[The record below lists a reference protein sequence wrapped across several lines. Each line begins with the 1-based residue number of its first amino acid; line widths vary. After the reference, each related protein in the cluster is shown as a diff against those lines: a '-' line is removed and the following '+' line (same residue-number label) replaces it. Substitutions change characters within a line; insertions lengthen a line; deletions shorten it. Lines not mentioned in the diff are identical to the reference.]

1 MQSLHQIFSVIQIA
15 GLIYLGGNALYLFFF
30 AVCGFLKPDVKQSS
44 FSRFRHITIVI
55 TAFKEDRIIDAV
67 IKSALQQDYP
77 EKNVEIILIAD
88 SFKAET
94 LTRLRNFP
102 VKVVEA
108 RFREST
114 KVQSLKLSIEHLN
127 DKTEVIVLLDAD
139 NLMEMSFLR
148 KLNISMDSG
157 SRIIQCHRSAKNTNT
172 SFAILDA
179 ISEEVN
185 NNIFRRGHVAVGL
198 SSALIGSAIA
208 FNADLY
214 RKYIPMLTAIGGFD
228 KELELKLM
236 KDKIFISY
244 LPEAYVMDEK
254 VQSTKVFYK
263 QRKRW
268 LSSQFIY
275 FGRDFFPSILS
286 LFREGNINYFNKTL
300 QFSLLPRVLLLGI
313 LGIIS
318 VVGIFISNPVFNW
331 LWISAFI
338 VCMLSILI
346 STPNQYYRKETL
358 RALLYLPMA
367 FFLMFSLLFRI
378 NKASERQFI
387 HTEHDI
393 QTP

>member
-1 MQSLHQIFSVIQIA
+1 MQSLHQIFSIVQIA
-15 GLIYLGGNALYLFFF
+15 GLVYLGGNALYLLFF
-30 AVCGFLKPDVKQSS
+30 AACGFLKPDVKQNS
-44 FSRFRHITIVI
+44 FSRFRYITIVI

-77 EKNVEIILIAD
+77 EACVEIILIAD
-88 SFKAET
+88 AFKAET
-94 LTRLRNFP
+94 LLRLRNFP
-102 VKVVEA
+102 LKVVEA

-127 DKTEVIVLLDAD
+127 EKTEVVVLLDAD

-157 SRIIQCHRSAKNTNT
+157 GRVIQCHRSAKNTNT
-172 SFAILDA
+172 AFAILDA

-208 FNADLY
+208 FQTDIY
-214 RKYIPMLTAIGGFD
+214 KKYIPNLTAVGGFD
-228 KELELKLM
+228 KELELKLL

-268 LSSQFIY
+268 MSAQFIY
-275 FGRDFFPSILS
+275 FGRDFLPSILA
-286 LFREGNINYFNKTL
+286 LFREGNINYFDKTL

-318 VVGIFISNPVFNW
+318 VVNIFISNPVFNW
-331 LWISAFI
+331 LWVSAFI
-338 VCMLSILI
+338 ACMLSILI

-358 RALLYLPMA
+358 RALMYLPMA
-367 FFLMFSLLFRI
+367 FILMFSLLFRI
-378 NKASERQFI
+378 NKTGGRQFI

-393 QTP
+393 QTQ

>member
-1 MQSLHQIFSVIQIA
+1 MQCIHQIFIAIQIA
-15 GLIYLGGNALYLFFF
+15 GLVYLGGNALYLLFF
-30 AVCGFLKPDVKQSS
+30 AMCGFLKTDVKQTS
-44 FSRFRHITIVI
+44 FIRFRHITIVI
-55 TAFKEDRIIDAV
+55 TAFREDRIIDAV

-77 EKNVEIILIAD
+77 EEWAEIILIAD
-88 SFKAET
+88 SFKEET
-94 LTRLRNFP
+94 LERLRNYP
-102 VKVVEA
+102 IKVVEA

-114 KVQSLKLSIEHLN
+114 KVQSLKLSIEHLCEN
-127 DKTEVIVLLDAD
+127 TEVVVLLDAD

-148 KLNISMDSG
+148 KLNISLDSG
-157 SRIIQCHRSAKNTNT
+157 YRIVQCHRSAKNTNT
-172 SFAILDA
+172 AFAILDA

-208 FNADLY
+208 FNIDIY
-214 RKYIPMLTAIGGFD
+214 RKYIPQLTAIGGFD
-228 KELELKLM
+228 KELELKLL
-236 KDKIFISY
+236 KDSIFISY
-244 LPEAYVMDEK
+244 LPQAYVMDEK

-268 LSSQFIY
+268 MTSQFIY
-275 FGRDFFPSILS
+275 FGRDFFPSVLA
-286 LFREGNINYFNKTL
+286 LFREGNINYFDKTL

-313 LGIIS
+313 LGVIS
-318 VVGIFISNPVFNW
+318 VVNVFISNPVFNW

-338 VCMLSILI
+338 ACMLSILI
-346 STPNQYYRKETL
+346 STPNQYYRKETF

-367 FFLMFSLLFRI
+367 FILMFSLLFRI
-378 NKASERQFI
+378 NRKSGRKFI